1 MAELA
6 DALDLGSSGETR
18 GGSSPLARIF
28 LVIFFGSKP
37 KNFPSFSLCPN
48 ISPDR
53 TKIHMTGW
61 SPKSWQHK
69 RALQQPTYPDKN
81 HLDQVVGQLAELPPL
96 VSSWEIETLKTQL
109 AEAAAGDRFLLQRG
123 DCAERFRD
131 CQPEVIAAKLKVL
144 LQMSLVLV
152 HGTKRRV
159 IRVGRFAGQYAKP
172 RSSDTET
179 KDGITLP
186 AYRGDIINEH
196 AFEQNARTP
205 NPDLLLRG
213 FERAALTLNFIRA
226 LIDGGFASLHHP
238 EYWDLDFVEH
248 SSQGTEYQ
256 HVVESIGESLRFM
269 ETLCGVPIS
278 DMNRVDFFTSHEAL
292 HLSYEEALTRTVPR
306 REGWYD
312 LSTHFPWLGLR
323 TSQLDGAH
331 IEFLRG
337 IRNPL
342 AIKVGPNMALD
353 EIHPY
358 IEALFNVLHPDN
370 EPGRITIIHRY
381 GIDQVSEYLP
391 VLIDAVQKTGKSVL
405 YCCDPMHGN
414 TQISS
419 GGLKTRR
426 FDHILEEV
434 DRAFELHSAG
444 GSRLGGVHVELTG
457 DNVTECTGGARGL
470 QDADLTQAYKTQV
483 DPRLNYEQAFELAL
497 LVARRASQDNV

>member
-1 MAELA
+1 
-6 DALDLGSSGETR
+6 
-18 GGSSPLARIF
+18 
-28 LVIFFGSKP
+28 
-37 KNFPSFSLCPN
+37 
-48 ISPDR
+48 
-53 TKIHMTGW
+53 MTGW
-61 SPKSWQHK
+61 SPTSWQKKH
-69 RALQQPTYPDKN
+69 ALQQPTYPDID
-81 HLDQVVGQLAELPPL
+81 HLDRVVSQLSQLPPL
-96 VSSWEIETLKTQL
+96 VSSWEIESLKTQL
-109 AEAAAGDRFLLQRG
+109 AEAADGERFLLQGG
-123 DCAERFRD
+123 DCAESFAD
-131 CQPEVIAAKLKVL
+131 CHPEVIAAKLKVL

-179 KDGITLP
+179 KDGTTLP

-196 AFEQNARTP
+196 AFEKTARTP
-205 NPDLLLRG
+205 NPELLLRG

-248 SSQGTEYQ
+248 SSRGTEYQ
-256 HVVESIGESLRFM
+256 NVVESIGESLRFM

-292 HLSYEEALTRTVPR
+292 HLSYEQALTRTVPR
-306 REGWYD
+306 RTGWYD

-323 TSQLDGAH
+323 TSQIDGAH

-337 IRNPL
+337 IQNPL

-353 EIHPY
+353 EIAPY
-358 IEALFNVLHPDN
+358 IKSIFDVLHPEN
-370 EPGRITIIHRY
+370 EPGRMTIIHRF
-381 GIDQVSEYLP
+381 GVEKVADYLP
-391 VLIDAVQKTGKSVL
+391 VLIEAVQKTGKKAL
-405 YCCDPMHGN
+405 FCCDPMHGN

-434 DRAFELHSAG
+434 ERSFEIHDLT

-457 DNVTECTGGARGL
+457 ENVTECTGGARGI
-470 QDADLTQAYKTQV
+470 QDTDLERAYKTQV
-483 DPRLNYEQAFELAL
+483 DPRLNYEQAFELAI
-497 LVARRASQDNV
+497 LVAHRASQSSS